1 MNVGRRQQGMTL
13 IELSLILVVLG
24 LMTAMLV
31 SMVPSLTRLASVE
44 EALDDISD
52 TQNAIT
58 GFAQT
63 TGRLPCADSDQDGR
77 ENCPAIAGGFPYLT
91 VGLGAPLRN
100 AHGYDYRYAVY
111 AQSNNEAAMNDA
123 ELTVARVRWQ
133 PTVISSVLPLTDK
146 SIGREVMGASSTKT
160 PTSTPLDL
168 CQALGVAQNSEA
180 NGQYLHLEHSGTR
193 EAVAYVLVDPGQA
206 DSDGNG
212 SLFDG
217 LNAEGMGF
225 EHPVLSSSRGYDDRV
240 SAMRF
245 NQLWEQLGCSAQ
257 LATVGHAHPNVL
269 SMLAMFRQT
278 IRDYRTQL
286 ELVEEMAFA
295 DNFQT
300 GASIASATA
309 SVAAAAATAPTATAS
324 AINTAGATAAAVGAS
339 VGAITGN
346 AALVVTAG
354 FAQAAAVINL
364 DNVRDQLVE
373 LEKLINDLDELH
385 NSVHDNVVDA
395 DNDALSA
402 R

>member
-1 MNVGRRQQGMTL
+1 MISGRRQQGMTL
-13 IELSLILVVLG
+13 IELSLMLVVLG
-24 LMTAMLV
+24 LITAVLMSL
-31 SMVPSLTRLASVE
+31 VPSLTRLASMESAV
-44 EALDDISD
+44 DDVSG
-52 TQNAIT
+52 TQNAIA
-58 GFAQT
+58 GFVLA
-63 TGRLPCADSDQDGR
+63 TGRLPYADTDQDGR
-77 ENCPAIAGGFPYLT
+77 EDRPAVAGGFPYLT

-100 AHGYDYRYAVY
+100 AYGYDYRYAVY
-111 AQSNNEAAMNDA
+111 ARSNSDPMNDA
-123 ELTVARVRWQ
+123 DLVNSIDRWQ
-133 PTVISSVLPLTDK
+133 PSVISGLTPQ
-146 SIGREVMGASSTKT
+146 STQ
-160 PTSTPLDL
+160 PSFGTSTPLDL
-168 CQALGVAQNSEA
+168 CRALGVAQSGLGVAQTGMVDE
-180 NGQYLHLEHSGTR
+180 QYLHLERSSAR

-206 DSDGNG
+206 DSDGND

-225 EHPVLSSSRGYDDRV
+225 EHPTLGSSRDYDDRV
-240 SAMRF
+240 SAVRF

-257 LATVGHAHPNVL
+257 LATAGHAHPNVL
-269 SMLAMFRQT
+269 STLAMFRQT

-373 LEKLINDLDELH
+373 LEKLINELDELH
-385 NSVHDNVVDA
+385 NSVHDNVIDA